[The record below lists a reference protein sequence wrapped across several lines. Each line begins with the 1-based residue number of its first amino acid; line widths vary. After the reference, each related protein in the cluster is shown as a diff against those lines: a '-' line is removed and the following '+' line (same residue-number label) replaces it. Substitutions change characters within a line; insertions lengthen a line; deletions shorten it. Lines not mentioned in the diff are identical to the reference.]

1 MMIASVCG
9 GLARPMAASRCGAA
23 RSHVR
28 ARPLVR
34 CAASGKP
41 GEEPSDK
48 DALLQ
53 SLGQISKAAGRTP
66 ATNNVVLGGDD
77 TVEKWLELDGKVNE
91 YPCQRSFK
99 CVGLADDSFRE
110 AMVQSVEEVIGTKIH
125 PESVNIRPSSKG
137 KYISVQIGP
146 VIIKTPEQ
154 VLSIFT
160 SMKQDS
166 RLKWVM

>member
-1 MMIASVCG
+1 MCEMHLC
-9 GLARPMAASRCGAA
+9 P
-23 RSHVR
+23 
-28 ARPLVR
+28 
-34 CAASGKP
+34 CA
-41 GEEPSDK
+41 
-48 DALLQ
+48 Q
-53 SLGQISKAAGRTP
+53 
-66 ATNNVVLGGDD
+66 
-77 TVEKWLELDGKVNE
+77 VNE

-154 VLSIFT
+154 VRARAHSPVSCMYFHLVPA
-160 SMKQDS
+160 QPQ
-166 RLKWVM
+166 RLYI